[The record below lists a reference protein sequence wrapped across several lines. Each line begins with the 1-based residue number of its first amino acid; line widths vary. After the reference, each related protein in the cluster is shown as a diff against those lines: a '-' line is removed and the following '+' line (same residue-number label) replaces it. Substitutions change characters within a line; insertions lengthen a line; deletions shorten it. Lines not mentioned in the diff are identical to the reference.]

1 MTMNNEESEPRGHG
15 LPIIP
20 LRIRSAMLA
29 GLFLLAVFYTSYFA
43 APIIVPIV
51 GAVLLNFL
59 LSPAVAAAVRWRI
72 PRIVAASV
80 LLGAFVAAAAGSLYW
95 LADPAA
101 GWLRT
106 APAIIA
112 EVRDKLGDGPR
123 TLTDARAA
131 SEAVEQAV
139 DDLSGGGAATRTSQ
153 QVEISEPGL
162 LRNIV
167 SRMPAILGS
176 FVLAMFLTFLLLASS
191 DRFLRKLVSMGGTF
205 AARRRIVIIARQM
218 ERQFAHYLGTVTA
231 INLALGCIVGG
242 AMYLIGLPNA
252 PLWGVVAAL
261 LNFAPYIGPAIT
273 AIIIF
278 LVGVSVYATLGQA
291 LLPATVFLVITT
303 VEGQLVTPALLGRRL
318 DLSPVVVFI
327 AVVVLG
333 WMWGAIGALMAVPV
347 MATAK
352 ICLVNLPQTRSLGLL
367 LGR

>member
-1 MTMNNEESEPRGHG
+1 M
-15 LPIIP
+15 
-20 LRIRSAMLA
+20 
-29 GLFLLAVFYTSYFA
+29 
-43 APIIVPIV
+43 
-51 GAVLLNFL
+51 
-59 LSPAVAAAVRWRI
+59 
-72 PRIVAASV
+72 
-80 LLGAFVAAAAGSLYW
+80 YW

-106 APAIIA
+106 APAIID
-112 EVRDKLGDGPR
+112 ELRDKLGDGPS

-153 QVEISEPGL
+153 HVEISEPGL

-278 LVGVSVYATLGQA
+278 LVGVSVYATLGQS
-291 LLPATVFLVITT
+291 LLPAAVFLVITT

-333 WMWGAIGALMAVPV
+333 WMWGAIGALMAVPI

>member
-1 MTMNNEESEPRGHG
+1 
-15 LPIIP
+15 
-20 LRIRSAMLA
+20 
-29 GLFLLAVFYTSYFA
+29 
-43 APIIVPIV
+43 
-51 GAVLLNFL
+51 
-59 LSPAVAAAVRWRI
+59 
-72 PRIVAASV
+72 
-80 LLGAFVAAAAGSLYW
+80 
-95 LADPAA
+95 
-101 GWLRT
+101 
-106 APAIIA
+106 
-112 EVRDKLGDGPR
+112 
-123 TLTDARAA
+123 
-131 SEAVEQAV
+131 
-139 DDLSGGGAATRTSQ
+139 
-153 QVEISEPGL
+153 
-162 LRNIV
+162 
-167 SRMPAILGS
+167 MPAILGS

-291 LLPATVFLVITT
+291 LLPAAVFLVITT